1 MVLYSD
7 ILSFCIQ
14 TFHIVVLQSVWG
26 HGMMQCAS
34 IQNHYSKLAQ
44 QEGNDPLDLRA
55 LVLHIWSQVVT
66 TGNNLSNL
74 VHLWSHLVTTGPI
87 WSHQSPLVTTGH
99 PCHIWSHLITTGHT
113 WSQLVTSGHN
123 WSQLVP
129 TGP

>member
-55 LVLHIWSQVVT
+55 LVLYKWSQLVT
-66 TGNNLSNL
+66 PGHICSPL
-74 VHLWSHLVTTGPI
+74 SHLVTTGHI
-87 WSHQSPLVTTGH
+87 WSHLVRIGHTWSHWSALSHLVTTGH
-99 PCHIWSHLITTGHT
+99 TGHS
-113 WSQLVTSGHN
+113 W
-123 WSQLVP
+123 
-129 TGP
+129 